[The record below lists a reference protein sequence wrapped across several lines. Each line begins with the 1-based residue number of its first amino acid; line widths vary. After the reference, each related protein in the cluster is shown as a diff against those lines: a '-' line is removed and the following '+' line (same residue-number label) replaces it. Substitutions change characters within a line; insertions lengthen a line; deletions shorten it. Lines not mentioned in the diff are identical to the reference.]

1 MGAALKVS
9 NLSVVYGAAIEAL
22 DDVSLSVPEGGFVAL
37 LGANGAGKS
46 TMLKAISGLLRFEN
60 GRAAKG
66 TVEYNGRNVLSEPSY
81 RLARAGILHVREGRF
96 VFPGMTVEE
105 NLEAALFARAGR
117 GPQVPRRVY
126 REIFDYFP
134 ALEQRRHSHAGYL
147 SGGEQQMLA
156 IGRALFA
163 QPELLMVDEASLGLA
178 PKIAAEIFDIL
189 ARINADRKLS
199 LLVVEQNV
207 SLALKHASYGY
218 VLENGRIVQQGEA
231 AALLDRE
238 NLSRRYL
245 GGKAG
250 AQDTTIHRSALIG
263 PR

>member
-22 DDVSLSVPEGGFVAL
+22 DDVSIAVPEGGFVAL
-37 LGANGAGKS
+37 LGSNGAGKS
-46 TMLKAISGLLRFEN
+46 TMLKTISGLLRFEN
-60 GRAAKG
+60 GRAGKG
-66 TVEYNGRNVLSEPSY
+66 RIEYNGRNILAEPSY
-81 RLARAGILHVREGRF
+81 RLARQGILHVREGRF

-105 NLEAALFARAGR
+105 NLEAALFALNGR
-117 GPQVPRRVY
+117 GPHVPRRVY
-126 REIFDYFP
+126 QEIFDYFP
-134 ALEQRRHSHAGYL
+134 ALERRRHSPAGFL

-189 ARINADRKLS
+189 TRINADRKLS

-207 SLALKHASYGY
+207 SLALRHASYGY
-218 VLENGRIVQQGEA
+218 VLENGRLVQEGEA
-231 AALLDRE
+231 ATLLDRE

-250 AQDTTIHRSALIG
+250 AHGIPTHPES
-263 PR
+263 